1 MRHLLSWVN
10 LAGGCMTSN
19 PANLQD
25 ACLGVATA
33 LIFCKPLPGGIAT
46 IIGESLPGVRTLRV
60 SLVDKGG
67 DHLLHYPVVE
77 REGPVEGPIR
87 AVAKCK
93 QGTAAWQAFQLSH
106 LLRSDQHPDRC
117 HAFVDWESLKQ
128 KQDVGNCVTLPL
140 EAPEGMLGAVTVLVS
155 GCTLASELLA
165 QLTGLAAH
173 LALCLTHV
181 KCRHDLE
188 MALSALRK
196 AYPAEALDRL
206 LPDSATSGP
215 MPLSQS
221 EGSASP
227 SIQSELEADGS
238 SISDSSD
245 DCETM
250 ILNQIARPQMA
261 TEGRLWMPYPS
272 GHLSKP
278 GGMGPAE
285 YYKSWIHEFCPSLIQ
300 SSDPPSDKQSG
311 HTEHALLRHA
321 IACCGGQQ
329 VVDSRGLEDRT
340 QQAHV
345 RMLHDHGQPQG
356 IEGQCSS
363 QSHHAPCWGAGLM
376 SSDGGVPA
384 TRSHGRASPYR
395 AQPPVDASSG
405 GGRARRPQPVASQRI
420 GPSVVPER
428 ADKARPRMGG
438 HSGSHAEPHAFR
450 VQCTQPSCGAVMHVL
465 PEDLG
470 LEPVNLEAVELEAVS
485 RAEVLASDPA
495 LLSETPGAPSF
506 KQNWDL
512 TYTKSRLEHKFC
524 AWQYGRLGSVDTV
537 HAFLM
542 MTVPL
547 FLILWP
553 LRNAD
558 ACPPALPRWVNGFFA
573 SYGLALLLARSYWTG
588 YAQHREQ
595 LTSAERLVV
604 PLLCLFVSLMQ
615 GSATRTDSPISS
627 WIWAMGGLV
636 YVSVLRR
643 VRWRVHMTLLLP
655 EACMRVTAAIAASIC
670 RQGHLMPGLPML
682 TCLQGLA
689 ACTLPAIG
697 IYICERQARRNFVRN
712 ICKFHLD

>member
-1 MRHLLSWVN
+1 
-10 LAGGCMTSN
+10 MTSIS
-19 PANLQD
+19 ANLQD

-33 LIFCKPLPGGIAT
+33 LIFCKRLPGGTTA
-46 IIGESLPGVRTLRV
+46 IIKESLPGVRTLRV

-77 REGPVEGPIR
+77 WEGPVEGPIR

-93 QGTAAWQAFQLSH
+93 QGTAAWRSFQLSH

-117 HAFVDWESLKQ
+117 HAFVDWESLEQ
-128 KQDVGNCVTLPL
+128 EQDGGDCVTLPL

-155 GCTLASELLA
+155 GRALASELLA
-165 QLTGLAAH
+165 QLTALAAH

-181 KCRHDLE
+181 KCKHDLE

-215 MPLSQS
+215 MPLTRS
-221 EGSASP
+221 EGSMST
-227 SIQSELEADGS
+227 SIHSELEADGS

-250 ILNQIARPQMA
+250 ILNQIARPQIA
-261 TEGRLWMPYPS
+261 TEASFWMPYPS
-272 GHLSKP
+272 GHLSKA

-285 YYKSWIHEFCPSLIQ
+285 YYKSWIHEFCPSLIP
-300 SSDPPSDKQSG
+300 SGGPPLDKQSG
-311 HTEHALLRHA
+311 PTEQPLLRHA
-321 IACCGGQQ
+321 AACYGGQHMRG
-329 VVDSRGLEDRT
+329 SRSLEDAT
-340 QQAHV
+340 KQADV
-345 RMLHDHGQPQG
+345 AMLHDNGQPQG

-363 QSHHAPCWGAGLM
+363 QSHPACCGAGHM
-376 SSDGGVPA
+376 SNDGGVPA
-384 TRSHGRASPYR
+384 TRSHGRPTVFR
-395 AQPPVDASSG
+395 TQPSTDASSSG
-405 GGRARRPQPVASQRI
+405 SRARRPPSIASQRL
-420 GPSVVPER
+420 GPSVATER
-428 ADKARPRMGG
+428 GDKARPRTGG
-438 HSGSHAEPHAFR
+438 QSGRNAEPRAFR
-450 VQCTQPSCGAVMHVL
+450 VQCTHPGCGTVMHVL

-470 LEPVNLEAVELEAVS
+470 LEPVTLEAVELEAVS

-512 TYTKSRLEHKFC
+512 TFTKSRLEHKFC
-524 AWQYGRLGSVDTV
+524 AWHYARLGGVDTL
-537 HAFLM
+537 HAILVMIVSLFLM
-542 MTVPL
+542 
-547 FLILWP
+547 LWP
-553 LRNAD
+553 LHNAN
-558 ACPPALPRWVNGFFA
+558 ARPPALPLRVNGFFVLF
-573 SYGLALLLARSYWTG
+573 GLALLLARSCWKG

-595 LTSAERLVV
+595 LTSAERMVV
-604 PLLCLFVSLMQ
+604 PVLCLLVSLMQ
-615 GSATRTDSPISS
+615 GSAEGTDSPISS
-627 WIWAMGGLV
+627 CMWGMGGLV
-636 YVSVLRR
+636 YVAVLRR

-670 RQGHLMPGLPML
+670 VHGHLMPGLQTLP
-682 TCLQGLA
+682 CLQGLA

-697 IYICERQARRNFVRN
+697 IYVCERQARRNFVRN